1 MIVMLILAKIMMK
14 LIMVMIL
21 QLLCDN
27 YYVILIPTKIIICSN
42 YIDNDNND
50 LIIIPVTR
58 IIGMI
63 LIMAM

>member
-1 MIVMLILAKIMMK
+1 MIVMLILTKIMMK

-27 YYVILIPTKIIICSN
+27 YYVIMIPTKIIICSN

>member
-27 YYVILIPTKIIICSN
+27 YYVIMIPTKIIICSN

>member
-27 YYVILIPTKIIICSN
+27 YYVIMIPTKIIICSN

-50 LIIIPVTR
+50 MIIIPVTR